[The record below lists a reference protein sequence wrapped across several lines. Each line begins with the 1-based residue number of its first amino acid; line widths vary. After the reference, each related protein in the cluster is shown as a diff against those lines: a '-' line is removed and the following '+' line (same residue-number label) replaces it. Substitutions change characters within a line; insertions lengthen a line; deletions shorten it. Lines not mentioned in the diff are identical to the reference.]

1 MGVMHIKI
9 TAKDYAVAML
19 ALALSASLHAQSIE
33 VYKWTDEN
41 GVVHFSDMKPADTD
55 SQNLEVDDRTGFSK
69 AVEAAPRMNMA
80 QATEEADVEE
90 PELTAAQQRR
100 NEIAEARDAVRLER
114 LEKQQWCD
122 KHRKRLVEMEPA
134 RRVYTYDENGK
145 QVRMDDD
152 TRVALIEESRS
163 YLAEN
168 CP

>member
-1 MGVMHIKI
+1 
-9 TAKDYAVAML
+9 
-19 ALALSASLHAQSIE
+19 
-33 VYKWTDEN
+33 
-41 GVVHFSDMKPADTD
+41 
-55 SQNLEVDDRTGFSK
+55 
-69 AVEAAPRMNMA
+69 MA

-100 NEIAEARDAVRLER
+100 NEIAQARDAVRLER

-122 KHRKRLVEMEPA
+122 KHRKRLIEMEPA
-134 RRVYTYDENGK
+134 RRVYTYDEDGE

-152 TRVALIEESRS
+152 TRVALIEESRN